1 MIDEYGFEYLFA
13 FSMRKDVWD
22 SISENN
28 IASIYDADKPEYAY
42 KLKSVAVQP
51 DKNRVI
57 LDITFRA
64 LSTDEK
70 YKDIQNIYKV
80 LVENIEKWEKE
91 FYIDSWATYKEVMSE
106 DQYDDDDDDYY
117 EDNDDYYE
125 NEYDDEDDN
134 DDAPIIIKKEY
145 NDDNSINNQDDNNY
159 LNSLKD

>member
-28 IASIYDADKPEYAY
+28 IASIYNPGKPEYAY
-42 KLKSVAVQP
+42 KLRAVAVQP
-51 DKNRVI
+51 GINRVI

-64 LSTDEK
+64 LSADKK
-70 YKDIQNIYKV
+70 YKDIQNIYKI

-91 FYIDSWATYKEVMSE
+91 FYIDNWASDKE
-106 DQYDDDDDDYY
+106 DIPDDDDDDDDDYY
-117 EDNDDYYE
+117 EDNDDYYG
-125 NEYDDEDDN
+125 NDYDDEDDN
-134 DDAPIIIKKEY
+134 DDTPIIIKKEY